1 MPHTTPHQRHG
12 SCCCAPPLRV
22 DHNFTKPSARERFCS
37 IDVGRPTYADFAEG
51 RLDEFAA
58 QAMAFNMDF
67 LANHHSRVA
76 VYQENKQL
84 VTSDPMTV
92 MVAPITLFG
101 VPYELHLSFEGLDE
115 YLALWHLE
123 YEAEMGEVS
132 PYCFVFDEKTFCEY
146 HPPVLTRV
154 QLKTDDPRNVD
165 VCDSIQGV
173 IDDRYGAEL
182 HRV

>member
-1 MPHTTPHQRHG
+1 
-12 SCCCAPPLRV
+12 
-22 DHNFTKPSARERFCS
+22 
-37 IDVGRPTYADFAEG
+37 
-51 RLDEFAA
+51 
-58 QAMAFNMDF
+58 MAFNMDF

-76 VYQENKQL
+76 LYQENKQL

-146 HPPVLTRV
+146 PPPVLTRV